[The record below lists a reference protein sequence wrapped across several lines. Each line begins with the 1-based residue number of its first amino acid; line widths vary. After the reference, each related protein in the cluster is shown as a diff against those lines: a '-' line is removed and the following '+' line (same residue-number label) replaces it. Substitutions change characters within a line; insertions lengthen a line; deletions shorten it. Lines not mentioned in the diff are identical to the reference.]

1 MDQERF
7 LRAVEAAAARTK
19 GVIVDGDGT
28 VRQTGIGTM
37 GEKGVHSTL
46 KHYYEPDTAC
56 HEIPIGGYVAD
67 IVGEHGVIEIQ
78 TAGFHKLHDKLTAFL
93 EAARVT
99 VVWPCVVKKR
109 LITIDKDTGEVKS
122 VRRSPK
128 KASQYGLLCELWGL
142 GDLLLHPGLSI
153 VIAMLEADE
162 YRPAGQVRS
171 SRRRGALNG
180 VERIPTAFVGEMRFD
195 CPDDYRQLIPEG
207 LPERFT
213 MAQFSTAAGFSSLQT
228 SGAIKALLKLGVIA
242 EDGKEG
248 RSRAF
253 AATETAAA
261 GRKSQ

>member
-7 LRAVEAAAARTK
+7 LRAVEAASAREK
-19 GVIVDGDGT
+19 GIIIDEDGT
-28 VRQTGIGTM
+28 VRQTGIGTR

-46 KHYYEPDTAC
+46 KHYYEPDVSC

-67 IVGEHGVIEIQ
+67 IVGENGVIEIQ
-78 TAGFHKLHDKLTAFL
+78 SMGFYKLREKLTAFL

-99 VVWPCVVKKR
+99 VVWPCVVSKR
-109 LITIDKDTGEVKS
+109 LISIDSETGEVKS

-142 GDLLLHPGLSI
+142 GDLLLHPGLSVI
-153 VIAMLEADE
+153 IAMLEADE
-162 YRPAGQVRS
+162 YRPAGQVRNR
-171 SRRRGALNG
+171 RRRGALNG
-180 VERIPTAFVGEMRFD
+180 VERIPTALVGEMFFD
-195 CPDDYRQLIPEG
+195 CPDDYRQLIPEE

-213 MAQFSTAAGFSSLQT
+213 MAQFSAAAGFFSLQT
-228 SGAIKALLKLGVIA
+228 SGAIKALLQLGVIA

-253 AATETAAA
+253 VRSGAA
-261 GRKSQ
+261 QP